1 MCQIIYLCGIE
12 LPHVFILGIEEQ
24 IFKIFRVIRVVR
36 VPENITRITQTN
48 FGFLQSLS
56 EIVIG

>member
-1 MCQIIYLCGIE
+1 M
-12 LPHVFILGIEEQ
+12 LGIEEQ
-24 IFKIFRVIRVVR
+24 IFEIFRVIRVVW

-48 FGFLQSLS
+48 LGFLRSLS